1 MTEVWLRAAL
11 WLGLALAA
19 TLLSIRL
26 RVATALSRLAHH
38 AVLSISIDRGC
49 LRHAVDVH
57 TPLRRTV
64 HQPATPGTGAQRDTR
79 NVRVG
84 RARACREGAMMTTL
98 MPYLLVGVGG
108 FIGANA
114 RFVVARI
121 VGAMFE
127 TKFPLGTFVINVSGS
142 FLLGILGTILALKVM
157 PNSESM
163 RLALGVGFLGAYT
176 TFSTFEFETHALF
189 DDGSWL
195 TATTN
200 MFASLFVGLLA
211 VRAGIVIAKTW
222 IAP

>member
-1 MTEVWLRAAL
+1 MTLQTHV
-11 WLGLALAA
+11 
-19 TLLSIRL
+19 
-26 RVATALSRLAHH
+26 
-38 AVLSISIDRGC
+38 
-49 LRHAVDVH
+49 
-57 TPLRRTV
+57 
-64 HQPATPGTGAQRDTR
+64 
-79 NVRVG
+79 
-84 RARACREGAMMTTL
+84 

-114 RFVVARI
+114 RFVVARV

-142 FLLGILGTILALKVM
+142 FLLGVLGTIVVQKVM
-157 PNSESM
+157 PGSESM

-176 TFSTFEFETHALF
+176 TFSTFSFETNALF

-211 VRAGIVIAKTW
+211 VRAGIVVAKAWLT
-222 IAP
+222 

>member
-1 MTEVWLRAAL
+1 MAA
-11 WLGLALAA
+11 
-19 TLLSIRL
+19 
-26 RVATALSRLAHH
+26 
-38 AVLSISIDRGC
+38 
-49 LRHAVDVH
+49 
-57 TPLRRTV
+57 
-64 HQPATPGTGAQRDTR
+64 
-79 NVRVG
+79 
-84 RARACREGAMMTTL
+84 L
-98 MPYLLVGVGG
+98 MPYLLVGLGG

-114 RFVVARI
+114 RFVVARL

-127 TKFPLGTFVINVSGS
+127 MRFPLGTFVINISGS
-142 FLLGILGTILALKVM
+142 FLLGVLGTLVAQKVM

-211 VRAGIVIAKTW
+211 VRAGIVVAKTW
-222 IAP
+222 LT